1 MRVDDIK
8 VGKTYCNR
16 GKGKTHRKVIR
27 ISDNAECQWLSSR
40 PAPKESVVEFIHEN
54 GQFKGQKDALYI
66 SSFAQWAGC
75 VVEFY
80 DESDLNY
87 HQKG

>member
-8 VGKTYCNR
+8 AGKTYCNR
-16 GKGKTHRKVIR
+16 GKGKTHRRVVGIVH
-27 ISDNAECQWLSSR
+27 DGECLWLGR
-40 PAPKESVVEFIHEN
+40 GAPPNEPVVEFIHES

-75 VVEFY
+75 VVE
-80 DESDLNY
+80 
-87 HQKG
+87 